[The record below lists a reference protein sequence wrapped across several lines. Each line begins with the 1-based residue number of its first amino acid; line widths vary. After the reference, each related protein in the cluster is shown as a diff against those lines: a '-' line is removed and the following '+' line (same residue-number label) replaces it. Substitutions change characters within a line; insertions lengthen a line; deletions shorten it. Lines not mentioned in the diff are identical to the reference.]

1 MCRSRHIMALFR
13 KAIVG
18 NEDTLVENL
27 DIDSGLWI
35 ALQSRRILT
44 DNQLANCKSE
54 VS

>member
-1 MCRSRHIMALFR
+1 MALFR

-18 NEDTLVENL
+18 NEQTLVDKL

-35 ALQSRRILT
+35 ALQSQRILT
-44 DNQLANCKSE
+44 DQQLEICKSE